1 MVKKKNT
8 KTQKAW
14 HGLWQDTRQ
23 RNRDT
28 WPQKKT
34 LQEKIDFV
42 AHSVFLLEKEVDNL
56 TETVR
61 ILDNKI
67 ESVGSELS
75 KQLTMT
81 KNGLSRQFDEVI
93 KEIRDSR
100 DDRLL
105 VVHQ

>member
-34 LQEKIDFV
+34 LQEKIDFANKV
-42 AHSVFLLEKEVDNL
+42 GKIKQVTKEVGKCDCDGDIYGTMECSAGATEATGAWCSKVTDNQYRC
-56 TETVR
+56 EA
-61 ILDNKI
+61 
-67 ESVGSELS
+67 
-75 KQLTMT
+75 
-81 KNGLSRQFDEVI
+81 
-93 KEIRDSR
+93 
-100 DDRLL
+100 
-105 VVHQ
+105 